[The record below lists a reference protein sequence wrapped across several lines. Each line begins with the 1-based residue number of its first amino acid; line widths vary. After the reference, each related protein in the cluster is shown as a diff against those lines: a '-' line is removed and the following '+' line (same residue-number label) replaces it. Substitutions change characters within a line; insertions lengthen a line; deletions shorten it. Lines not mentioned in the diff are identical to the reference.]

1 MNMPARRTVRGK
13 AACLVM
19 ASALLAACAS
29 SSQHSSRRDMR
40 LDTET
45 AARLRHAAG
54 LVEGAGTLAPTTIRV
69 VASQLAELV
78 PSLISLMGNGDAV
91 GELEERLREC
101 AKLADSRVN
110 ASFFGN
116 RAPTRQE
123 CGEEVEVD
131 GCSTPVTRAM
141 LLGQR
146 KHVLALECAREVLEQ
161 LWPAPFSI
169 EQRYRYYLNAQFLET
184 VSREEEERLIAQG
197 CTRELWRT
205 IKPDIVLHVDGHL
218 LRSVLTLDFK
228 FPCPGTN
235 NPQWTRY
242 RENSAYFGFNQGEIY
257 EKALGGKTVII
268 SPSKG
273 LTR

>member
-1 MNMPARRTVRGK
+1 M
-13 AACLVM
+13 M

-29 SSQHSSRRDMR
+29 SSQHSSRRDLR

-78 PSLISLMGNGDAV
+78 PSLISLMGNDDAV
-91 GELEERLREC
+91 EEFEERLVEC
-101 AKLADSRVN
+101 ARLADSRVN

-123 CGEEVEVD
+123 CGQEVEVD

-141 LLGQR
+141 LLGQH
-146 KHVLALECAREVLEQ
+146 KHVLALECARQVLEQ

-184 VSREEEERLIAQG
+184 VSRAEEERLIAQG
-197 CTRELWRT
+197 CTREL
-205 IKPDIVLHVDGHL
+205 
-218 LRSVLTLDFK
+218 
-228 FPCPGTN
+228 
-235 NPQWTRY
+235 
-242 RENSAYFGFNQGEIY
+242 
-257 EKALGGKTVII
+257 
-268 SPSKG
+268 
-273 LTR
+273 